1 MSPAHGR
8 GSYLFNSTIAGI
20 EDADAILIV
29 GANPRIEA
37 SLVNVRIRKRWRM
50 APPPI
55 ALIGERV
62 DLTYPY
68 DYLGAG
74 PETLADVAA
83 GRHSFLEK
91 LQGCAEA
98 ADHRRAGRICRAGRA
113 CGSVARR
120 PARREH
126 RRGQG
131 GLERLLGPAH
141 MRPRA
146 SARSISAS
154 CRARAA

>member
-1 MSPAHGR
+1 MAAR
-8 GSYLFNSTIAGI
+8 SYLFNSTIAGI

-68 DYLGAG
+68 EYLGAG
-74 PETLADVAA
+74 AETLADVAG
-83 GRHSFLEK
+83 GRHSFLDK
-91 LQGCAEA
+91 LKGAKNPLIIVGPRRFRGRGRVGGAVARSA
-98 ADHRRAGRICRAGRA
+98 ACRDHRRGHGR
-113 CGSVARR
+113 
-120 PARREH
+120 
-126 RRGQG
+126 
-131 GLERLLGPAH
+131 LERLLGPAS
-141 MRPRA
+141 RGLARR
-146 SARSISAS
+146 SARSRL
-154 CRARAA
+154 RAG